1 MRIPHAMALLLALSA
16 PTACSGDKGD
26 TASSGHPHDSGG
38 SDGSDGD
45 GGDGV
50 ATTLQFSA
58 GAGDTPFSCSSP
70 LTGLGVT
77 GSTWTPS
84 DLRLYLH
91 GFALIDAAGE
101 ATPLILEQD
110 GLWQVEDVVLLDF
123 EDKTGTCSNG
133 TPDTN
138 DRVVGTA
145 PAGEWTGLRFSVGVP
160 FALNHGDAATAPS
173 PLNLSSMFWGWEA
186 GYKFVRID
194 GSSTGQPAVL
204 THIGS
209 TGCVADDDGEIT
221 DCVQENISTLTIEGF
236 DPAVNTLRLDLA
248 GLFAGTDLDA
258 NADGTMGICMSE
270 PSDPDCG
277 PIFAAL
283 GIGFGDAV
291 ADPAAQTTFVVE

>member
-1 MRIPHAMALLLALSA
+1 MRDTLALSVLLTLAA
-16 PTACSGDKGD
+16 PLACSGDKAD
-26 TASSGHPHDSGG
+26 TGSSGGHHDGGSDSGG
-38 SDGSDGD
+38 AE
-45 GGDGV
+45 GV
-50 ATTLQFSA
+50 ATTIQFSA
-58 GAGDTPFSCSSP
+58 GAGDTPFSCTTP
-70 LTGLGVT
+70 LTGLGLT
-77 GSTWTPS
+77 ATTWTPS

-91 GFALIDAAGE
+91 GFSLIDAAGE

-133 TPDTN
+133 TTDRN

-173 PLNLSSMFWGWEA
+173 PLNLSSMFWGWEG

-209 TGCVADDDGEIT
+209 TGCVAGDDGEIT
-221 DCVQENISTLTIEGF
+221 DCAQENVSTLTIEGF
-236 DPAVNTLRLDLA
+236 DPAVNTLRLDL
-248 GLFAGTDLDA
+248 AGTDLDA

-283 GIGFGDAV
+283 GIGFGGAA
-291 ADPAAQTTFVVE
+291 ADPTAQTTFVVE